1 MGTLLHPS
9 KHTKTVNGPW
19 VRASV
24 GKQSGWESSWLPPV
38 ITTGKRPRLPPC
50 FAQITGPLL
59 DTGPKQRRPC
69 LLLIT
74 LHSLSVCEFWF
85 LLSSANRYLS
95 VSVRLSIHPSI
106 LSLPCAAYITL
117 RTQDWLIRETLY
129 KGNSQRGIW
138 LDKTLEIKTLSG
150 KLYPDIWSCIF
161 IPNRSLCFFVSST
174 SRRGILH
181 PGAQWTPR

>member
-24 GKQSGWESSWLPPV
+24 GKQSGWESGWLPPV

-95 VSVRLSIHPSI
+95 ISVRLSIHPSI

-129 KGNSQRGIW
+129 KGSSQRGTW
-138 LDKTLEIKTLSG
+138 LDKTLEGNYTPTSG
-150 KLYPDIWSCIF
+150 AAFLFQTGVCV
-161 IPNRSLCFFVSST
+161 SLLVAPAGVESST
-174 SRRGILH
+174 QERSELLDKLR
-181 PGAQWTPR
+181 

>member
-1 MGTLLHPS
+1 MAL
-9 KHTKTVNGPW
+9 
-19 VRASV
+19 
-24 GKQSGWESSWLPPV
+24 ESEPALESRVAEKVAGCLQWLPR
-38 ITTGKRPRLPPC
+38 GKRPRLPPC

-106 LSLPCAAYITL
+106 LSLPCTAYITL

-129 KGNSQRGIW
+129 KGSSQRGTW
-138 LDKTLEIKTLSG
+138 LDKTLSG

-174 SRRGILH
+174 SRGGILH
-181 PGAQWTPR
+181 PGAQWTSR